1 MRARAV
7 CWVSNMAVP
16 VAALVVTTRRRRM
29 RPHRAISKTA
39 RADDLKMD
47 IRAVIPIAGMIA
59 GSTDLVAAIAI
70 GTVEETAA
78 VTGTAG
84 GMAIG
89 MADMAA
95 ATDTDM
101 DTDDA
106 NSSR

>member
-1 MRARAV
+1 
-7 CWVSNMAVP
+7 
-16 VAALVVTTRRRRM
+16 
-29 RPHRAISKTA
+29 RAISKTA

-70 GTVEETAA
+70 GTAEETAA
-78 VTGTAG
+78 ATGTAG

-89 MADMAA
+89 VAATMADMAA
-95 ATDTDM
+95 VTDM

-106 NSSR
+106 NSTR